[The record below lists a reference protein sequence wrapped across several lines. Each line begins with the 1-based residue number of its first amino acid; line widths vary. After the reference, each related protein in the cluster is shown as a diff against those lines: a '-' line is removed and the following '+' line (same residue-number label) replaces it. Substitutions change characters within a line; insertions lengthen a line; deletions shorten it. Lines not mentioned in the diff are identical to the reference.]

1 MWVGRVEIPH
11 QDGMLPLV
19 STFPLHN
26 IRFLLSE
33 PVYRQQHVCSNIIT
47 ASERAPL
54 LDEGFLGTDTILLVY
69 TLNWEARLCINWLY
83 VKKGRQDN

>member
-1 MWVGRVEIPH
+1 MVGRVEIPH

-47 ASERAPL
+47 AEERAPL
-54 LDEGFLGTDTILLVY
+54 LDEGFLGKTNTLVCVCGGGETRY
-69 TLNWEARLCINWLY
+69 HNCVLAGFT
-83 VKKGRQDN
+83 